1 MLFPCL
7 LFVSGFFCLF
17 FLNYIY
23 YAFGTNTRK
32 TVQFLNFF
40 YKNMN
45 FFFFLCF
52 KRANLI

>member
-7 LFVSGFFCLF
+7 LFVSGIFCLF

-32 TVQFLNFF
+32 TVQLLKFF